1 MTDRTQVRAVAEL
14 MESLT
19 QSIGAITGL
28 IQDCGNPPALFV
40 IRDALTLTK
49 EGLLG
54 VAAASGIIAPTR
66 H

>member
-1 MTDRTQVRAVAEL
+1 MTDRTQVRALAEL

-19 QSIGAITGL
+19 QSIGAMTGL
-28 IQDCGNPPALFV
+28 IQDCGNPASLFV

-49 EGLLG
+49 EGLMG
-54 VAAASGIIAPTR
+54 VAASSGILAPTR